1 MDFSDW
7 FLRTGMSDF
16 KKKSCEVIIGLL
28 HYLQDWEQF
37 FYESKANKSN
47 GQHQES
53 QQDQNTFVNGLFD
66 ISDIKHLII
75 NSRT

>member
-16 KKKSCEVIIGLL
+16 KKKSWEGIIGLL

-37 FYESKANKSN
+37 FYESKAKN
-47 GQHQES
+47 QM
-53 QQDQNTFVNGLFD
+53 VN
-66 ISDIKHLII
+66 I
-75 NSRT
+75 